1 MTNEGRAARRRK
13 KRQPEDAQE
22 RSLRQTL
29 VRIAVALL
37 LVAVVAVAIAVP
49 FYIFRDDE
57 PPDTPPAAEVPTAT
71 PTPAPQLRLESADCT
86 KTGDLIEV
94 EGSVLN
100 ISGETFADVAVVAL
114 FQDSTGATLARA
126 LGLLAESFPPG
137 ESLPFVLSAE
147 QPALFSCAVTFYLAS
162 GDKLVVDE
170 SVIP

>member
-1 MTNEGRAARRRK
+1 VTNEGRAERRRK
-13 KRQPEDAQE
+13 KRLPEDGE
-22 RSLRQTL
+22 KRSLRQAL
-29 VRIAVALL
+29 LRIVVAALL
-37 LVAVVAVAIAVP
+37 LAVVAVAIAVP

-57 PPDTPPAAEVPTAT
+57 PADIPPAAEVPTAT
-71 PTPAPQLRLESADCT
+71 PAPSPQLRLESADCT
-86 KTGDLIEV
+86 KTGDLMEV

-137 ESLPFVLSAE
+137 ESLPFILNAE
-147 QPALFSCAVTFYLAS
+147 QPGLFGCAVSFYLPS